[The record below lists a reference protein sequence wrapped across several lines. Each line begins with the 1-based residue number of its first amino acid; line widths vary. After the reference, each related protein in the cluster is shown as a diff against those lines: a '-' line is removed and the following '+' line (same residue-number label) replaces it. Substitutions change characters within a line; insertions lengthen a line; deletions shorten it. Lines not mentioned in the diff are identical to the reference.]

1 VVRIEDAR
9 RTQVA
14 GVVVARRRVTVVAK
28 KIVVPKKK
36 AVSPK
41 AESPSTQAPRK
52 PRAPRADAAPR
63 PRAKAAA
70 PATPA
75 VRTVTQEEIRVR
87 AYFLSLEHA
96 GQGHDADFWLMAERE
111 LTQGHQCD

>member
-1 VVRIEDAR
+1 M
-9 RTQVA
+9 
-14 GVVVARRRVTVVAK
+14 VAK

-41 AESPSTQAPRK
+41 AESPSTPAPRE
-52 PRAPRADAAPR
+52 PRAPRAAAR
-63 PRAKAAA
+63 PRTQAAA
-70 PATPA
+70 EAKPA

-96 GQGHDADFWLMAERE
+96 GHGHDADFWLMAERE
-111 LTQGHQCD
+111 LAQGHERGE